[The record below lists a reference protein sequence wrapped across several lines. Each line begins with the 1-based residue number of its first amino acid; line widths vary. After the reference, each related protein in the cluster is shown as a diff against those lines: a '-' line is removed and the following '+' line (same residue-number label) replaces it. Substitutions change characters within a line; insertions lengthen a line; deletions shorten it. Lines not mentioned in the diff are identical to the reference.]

1 MAMISACTIVKNE
14 ADNIVGWLDSV
25 KTFADEIIVVDTGSA
40 DDTVA
45 LARNGGARVEFF
57 SWIGDFA
64 AAKNYAIEQAH
75 GDWIVFL
82 DADEY
87 FPGAE
92 RGKVRPLIEKY
103 HPRLDIAGF
112 FMRMDNIDKHSKMN
126 MGTSFYQLRV
136 FRNVPWLRY
145 EGRIHEYLKNS
156 RAEKKAKMLFIA
168 DMVIF
173 HTGYSLGLAKQ
184 KAKRNLA
191 MIEEN
196 RKKYGPQPL
205 DDFHIMDCYYSLGD
219 WQKAAEYARLTIEN
233 GIKPFGQENRPHAV
247 LIQSLMLGK
256 APAEEIRAA
265 IKNALAVYPECGE
278 FWMLWGL
285 WDWEIKDKK
294 SAKEHMEKGLA
305 VYGAMQEKQGEKPMG
320 NLCLNLIPAMHLHL
334 GQMAE
339 EKGCRD
345 KAAEHYLQ
353 GLQARRYDSQLL
365 LSLLNILPADDTA
378 AVIELLNGIY
388 SREDDA
394 PFLLNNLKNT
404 PQRKA
409 CLYYDRWAGLLSDRE
424 KYLLAGRVKEAAADL
439 IEEIRRY
446 ARLGLLAG
454 SELGKKES
462 DMLGAVL
469 PVEWQRKLQETD
481 AEGKIM
487 QVILHRLAAQL
498 QQEIKRSI

>member
-14 ADNIVGWLDSV
+14 ADNIVDWLDCV
-25 KTFADEIIVVDTGSA
+25 KTFADEIIVVDTGST
-40 DDTVA
+40 DDTAA

-64 AAKNYAIEQAH
+64 AAKNFAIEQAK

-87 FPGAE
+87 FPATE

-103 HPRLDIAGF
+103 HPRLDVAGF
-112 FMRMDNIDKHSKMN
+112 FMRMDNIDKHSKLN

-156 RAEKKAKMLFIA
+156 RGEKKAKMLFMA
-168 DMVIF
+168 DIIIF
-173 HTGYSLGLAKQ
+173 HTGYSRGLAQK

-196 RKKYGPQPL
+196 RAKYGPQPL

-219 WQKAAEYARLTIEN
+219 WQRAAAYARLTIEN
-233 GIKPFGQENRPHAV
+233 NIKPFGQENRPHAV
-247 LIQSLMLGK
+247 LIQSLMLAQ
-256 APAEEIRAA
+256 APTEEIRAV

-285 WDWEIKDKK
+285 LDWEIKDKK

-305 VYGAMQEKQGEKPMG
+305 VYAAMREKQWEKPMG

-334 GQMAE
+334 GQIAE
-339 EKGCRD
+339 EEERKQE
-345 KAAEHYLQ
+345 AAEHYVQ

-365 LSLLNILPADDTA
+365 MALLNILPADDTA

-388 SREDDA
+388 SRDEDA
-394 PFLLNNLKNT
+394 SFLLNILKNT

-409 CLYYDRWAGLLSDRE
+409 CLYYDRWAGLLSRRE

-439 IEEIRRY
+439 IEDISRY
-446 ARLGLLAG
+446 ARLGIISG
-454 SELGKKES
+454 SELGETEKN
-462 DMLGAVL
+462 MLGAVL
-469 PVEWQRKLQETD
+469 PADWQRNLQKTD
-481 AEGKIM
+481 AEGKKLHT
-487 QVILHRLAAQL
+487 ILQRLTD
-498 QQEIKRSI
+498 SI